1 MVKRTQSGTFNTT
14 YFAYDEGINPLL
26 QWESNDSRLSLSHR
40 YLWSD
45 SVDEL
50 LADEQ
55 FLAGMTAPNTKWALS
70 DHQGTIKDIVDYNPA
85 TGVATV
91 DRHRKYDPFGDRRGT
106 ALPTDIVFGYTGKYF
121 DEVTGLQN
129 NWNRW
134 YDPKQG
140 RFISQDP
147 IGFAGGDENL
157 YRYVG
162 NGPTNYKDSNGL
174 WGEPVN
180 STEYGKI
187 DEKGYY
193 IEGGGWDFDGLVLQ
207 NGYEVP
213 SNYPGWMFGSFAAY
227 TVWPMLGYRKVGQP
241 AGPSVLNLEA
251 SRNAIINHRN
261 QAAAGQTG
269 NSSHHP
275 GVSENELIAIETL
288 VETDLLFYEIG
299 SSLAAASGGFSG
311 PGAFGRVPLPSG
323 KIGTTAPVSGLKN
336 ATRLNP
342 NELAT
347 GQRLEALLG
356 KTLRESPHRG
366 AEYIDDL
373 GKTYDAFGHPNAS
386 KFWNP
391 KEFFRSLDRHLL
403 KSNDFTVIDLTGFD
417 PAHIAAV
424 QKYLAGLSPERL
436 ATIIRIGF

>member
-1 MVKRTQSGTFNTT
+1 M
-14 YFAYDEGINPLL
+14 
-26 QWESNDSRLSLSHR
+26 
-40 YLWSD
+40 
-45 SVDEL
+45 
-50 LADEQ
+50 
-55 FLAGMTAPNTKWALS
+55 
-70 DHQGTIKDIVDYNPA
+70 
-85 TGVATV
+85 
-91 DRHRKYDPFGDRRGT
+91 
-106 ALPTDIVFGYTGKYF
+106 FGYTGKYF

-162 NGPTNYKDSNGL
+162 NSPTNYKDSNGL

-275 GVSENELIAIETL
+275 GVHENELIAIETL

-299 SSLAAASGGFSG
+299 SGLAAASGGFSG
-311 PGAFGRVPLPSG
+311 PGAFGRAPQPSG
-323 KIGTTAPVSGLKN
+323 TIGTTAPSRAFSAADTARFSEIRSTIRGIGNKRNVAFAEGHVGGKSIGEIVGVSGKNTPGAIMPSDRIFKTGIDEFDRAFDAEVFVLENLTRKLKPGDSGTIKLVSELPFCDSCSDVIRQFREMFPN
-336 ATRLNP
+336 IRLI
-342 NELAT
+342 L
-347 GQRLEALLG
+347 
-356 KTLRESPHRG
+356 
-366 AEYIDDL
+366 ID
-373 GKTYDAFGHPNAS
+373 GT
-386 KFWNP
+386 
-391 KEFFRSLDRHLL
+391 
-403 KSNDFTVIDLTGFD
+403 
-417 PAHIAAV
+417 
-424 QKYLAGLSPERL
+424 
-436 ATIIRIGF
+436 